1 MSADAQDTPQAT
13 GNGAATELS
22 ADHMQEAAAA
32 AAAAAPAGAEPE
44 STADAT
50 EEVPQARPAP
60 KKLCGICEKEEAKY
74 KCPRCSLP
82 YCSVACFRP
91 HRENHPPDEPKPT
104 PDPKPAAETAQ
115 KAPKRKSHPFSVLD
129 DSPEL
134 AQLFRRYPG
143 LPARLEGIHSATLPP
158 PEEEEQ
164 QPGRGGLPWSLQQAP
179 GYQQQ
184 QQHQSKRPRWTHD
197 TGLRRGKEAL
207 RRARTDPG
215 EEGDAVREYCE
226 LVLHL
231 LSRESEATAD
241 VTDIVRQ
248 QVTQEDVKLIE
259 KLIEAEGKWS

>member
-13 GNGAATELS
+13 GNGAAPELS
-22 ADHMQEAAAA
+22 AGHMQEE
-32 AAAAAPAGAEPE
+32 AAAAAPAEAEPE
-44 STADAT
+44 STADT
-50 EEVPQARPAP
+50 TDEVPPARPAP
-60 KKLCGICEKEEAKY
+60 KLCGICEKEEAN
-74 KCPRCSLP
+74 
-82 YCSVACFRP
+82 CSVACFRP
-91 HRENHPPDEPKPT
+91 HKENHPPDDPRPA
-104 PDPKPAAETAQ
+104 PDAKPAAETQ

-134 AQLFRRYPG
+134 AQLFKRYPG
-143 LPARLEGIHSATLPP
+143 LPAKLESIHSATLPP
-158 PEEEEQ
+158 AEEG
-164 QPGRGGLPWSLQQAP
+164 PGRGGLPWNLQQAP
-179 GYQQQ
+179 GYQPQG
-184 QQHQSKRPRWTHD
+184 KKPRWTHD

-207 RRARTDPG
+207 RKARTNPG

-231 LSRESEATAD
+231 LSRESEAAAD